1 MIHQKTSLLT
11 NCTTSSESKVNYV
24 FIQSRLAHSCPSEE
38 RLQTLEKENRRLS
51 ETVYSTMDDIH
62 TWRSSQ
68 QAVVRPSTVARPC
81 LNNLA
86 SRLKAAH
93 FYGNRRLSG
102 HSMTSPLALPRN
114 QRCLILR
121 ILHPTILNMISPTGH
136 SPVHRPKTASST
148 MCHLLFSFPHRHDR
162 PSRRVRITSRASRSA
177 WRTLHGKSCRL
188 P

>member
-1 MIHQKTSLLT
+1 VIHQKTSLLT

-38 RLQTLEKENRRLS
+38 RLRTLEKENRRLS

-68 QAVVRPSTVARPC
+68 QAVVRPSTVAMPC
-81 LNNLA
+81 LYNLA

-93 FYGNRRLSG
+93 LPGNHRLSG
-102 HSMTSPLALPRN
+102 QTSPLALPRN

-121 ILHPTILNMISPTGH
+121 ILHPTILNMISPIGH
-136 SPVHRPKTASST
+136 SPVHRPRTASST
-148 MCHLLFSFPHRHDR
+148 MCHLLLSFPHCHDR
-162 PSRRVRITSRASRSA
+162 PGRRVRITSPRASRLA